1 MEKLKNSNNKI
12 IQILMKT
19 LEINSDYSLTNK
31 SALITY
37 YLLLSIGP
45 FLVLMF
51 GILSIVLSD
60 NVDAVVNFFTNIY
73 EDADVIVEPILSYL
87 GESSNS
93 TFALIGLI
101 ATLFSS
107 SKASRHL
114 LITFDE
120 IFSAEESE
128 GIKESIKFVLL
139 SMGFTVALI
148 VSIIIF
154 FILFVTG
161 DPIAMI
167 VDFLTGINLG
177 DFALWNF
184 IRTFLPVI
192 YLLVF
197 LSILYKF
204 VPKLG
209 EKERELNF
217 KETLIGSIFV
227 TLGWI
232 IGSSLFS
239 FYIQNINKNNA
250 MYGALG
256 SIMVLMLWFFILIYM
271 LLLGGALIKSSL
283 VVKKERERKAKLRE
297 RTI

>member
-19 LEINSDYSLTNK
+19 LEINIDHSLTNK

-51 GILSIVLSD
+51 GILSILLSD
-60 NVDAVVNFFTNIY
+60 NVNAVVNFVTNIY
-73 EDADVIVEPILSYL
+73 EDADVVVEPILSYL

-101 ATLFSS
+101 ATLFSA

-114 LITFDE
+114 LKTFDK
-120 IFSAEESE
+120 IFSNEESE
-128 GIKESIKFVLL
+128 GIKNSIKFVLL
-139 SMGFTVALI
+139 SMVFTVALI
-148 VSIIIF
+148 VSLVIF

-161 DPIAMI
+161 DPIAATI
-167 VDFLTGINLG
+167 EFLTGIDLG
-177 DFALWNF
+177 EFTLWKF
-184 IRTFLPVI
+184 MRTFLPVI

-197 LSILYKF
+197 LSIIYKMA
-204 VPKLG
+204 PRLG
-209 EKERELNF
+209 ENPKELTF

-227 TLGWI
+227 TIGWI
-232 IGSSLFS
+232 IVSVLFS
-239 FYIQNINKNNA
+239 FYIKNINKNNA

-256 SIMVLMLWFFILIYM
+256 SIMVLMLWCFVLVYM
-271 LLLGGALIKSSL
+271 LLLGGAL
-283 VVKKERERKAKLRE
+283 VKANLDIEAERKRKEKLRE